1 MVHFKNYKVLLYLSL
16 FLFIF
21 SCKQK
26 SKNQTIRE
34 ESNESEVLLET
45 IVNASKIGKEYALET
60 QKLLGKNLVGAIQ
73 KKGVLGALDFCN
85 VQAIPLTDSI
95 AKKHGTI
102 IKRVSD
108 RPRNIKNKAN
118 SVELAQIEHF
128 KKRLEQE
135 KEVEPV
141 VISEGNKNK
150 FYYPIITNA
159 MCLQCHGTPN
169 EEIAPATLSKLEGLY
184 PDDKAIGYGPNEVRG
199 IWSITFK

>member
-1 MVHFKNYKVLLYLSL
+1 MVHMKNYKVLLYLSI
-16 FLFIF
+16 FLVIF
-21 SCKQK
+21 SCKEK
-26 SKNQTIRE
+26 SEKQTLKE
-34 ESNESEVLLET
+34 ESKESEVFLET
-45 IVNASKIGKEYALET
+45 RANASKIGKEYALET

-73 KKGVLGALDFCN
+73 KKGVLGALEFCN

-95 AKKHGTI
+95 AKKHGAI

-108 RPRNIKNKAN
+108 RPRNNNNKAN

-128 KKRLEQE
+128 KKLLEQE

-169 EEIAPATLSKLEGLY
+169 EEIAPETLNKLAGLY
-184 PDDKAIGYGPNEVRG
+184 PNDMAIGYGPNEVRRYLEYN
-199 IWSITFK
+199 I

>member
-1 MVHFKNYKVLLYLSL
+1 MVHMKNYKVLLYLSI
-16 FLFIF
+16 FLVIF
-21 SCKQK
+21 SCKEQAKNETIK
-26 SKNQTIRE
+26 SE
-34 ESNESEVLLET
+34 NEDSEVLLET
-45 IVNASKIGKEYALET
+45 SANASKIGKEYALET

-73 KKGVLGALDFCN
+73 KKGVLGALEFCN

-95 AKKHGTI
+95 AKKHGAI

-108 RPRNIKNKAN
+108 RPRNNNNKAN

-128 KKRLEQE
+128 KKLLEQE
-135 KEVEPV
+135 KEVQPV

-169 EEIAPATLSKLEGLY
+169 EEIAPETLNKLAGLY
-184 PDDKAIGYGPNEVRG
+184 PNDMAIGYGPNEVRG